1 MLGHIPSEVRFRV
14 QSGPA
19 LLLREYPLMMRWTA
33 PATGIAMCQN
43 AAVSG
48 VTLMSGYG
56 YKRTFWAEGSMS
68 AFGGKADI
76 GEASLNPNQHVLALS
91 APMDFLPRHA

>member
-56 YKRTFWAEGSMS
+56 YKRTLMAQYSMS
-68 AFGGKADI
+68 ASELQADI
-76 GEASLNPNQHVLALS
+76 GGRA
-91 APMDFLPRHA
+91 